1 MTSQPGKQTIA
12 IHILPNI
19 SRSKDN
25 QTMKFGQLIKYNMRN
40 IFLEKSY
47 TKYSGETIPR
57 PFSKISTKLSIS
69 LDQ

>member
-19 SRSKDN
+19 SRSKGN
-25 QTMKFGQLIKYNMRN
+25 QTMKFGQLIECNMRN

-47 TKYSGETIPR
+47 TKCGGETIPR
-57 PFSKISTKLSIS
+57 LFSGKWKLSIT